1 MMNQALLVILGG
13 GCGAV
18 LREHLMLGVA
28 GLPGGFPMPIFIA
41 NLVACFLIGVISAPT
56 LEGSVI
62 GRGPKLFLATGMMGG
77 LSTFSSFVWGTHQ
90 MLAIPAERFPAAL
103 YLVLSM
109 ILGFMLV
116 RLGLRL
122 GESLMQSRL
131 VTVRRS

>member
-41 NLVACFLIGVISAPT
+41 NLVACFFIGVISAPT
-56 LEGSVI
+56 IEGSGI
-62 GRGPKLFLATGMMGG
+62 SRGTKLFLVTGMMGG
-77 LSTFSSFVWGTHQ
+77 LSTFSSFIWGTHQ
-90 MLAIPAERFPAAL
+90 MLAIPAEWLTAVL
-103 YLVLSM
+103 YLVFSM
-109 ILGFMLV
+109 IFGFLLV

-122 GESLMQSRL
+122 GEGVMQSRL
-131 VTVRRS
+131 VTARRS